1 MGFNDN
7 NNLFRYSF
15 STAIC
20 NKWYIFKLSS
30 CYFQITYLD
39 IHLKNTRELVWV
51 VEGNLCKTPLN
62 RLVNLKVFDHHNNSY
77 ISLECNNLVKYLGVL
92 ISLACVSS
100 EIRNLQCVFLRIQDT
115 KGESLCQAFLAET
128 VQTGTKNRQV
138 TEATHVLRRTLRKY

>member
-1 MGFNDN
+1 METFNEQNDCFSFTRRYLQGNCEARRTEIIRKWGIGFNDN
-7 NNLFRYSF
+7 NNLFCYSF

-100 EIRNLQCVFLRIQDT
+100 EIRNLQCVFLRI
-115 KGESLCQAFLAET
+115 
-128 VQTGTKNRQV
+128 
-138 TEATHVLRRTLRKY
+138 